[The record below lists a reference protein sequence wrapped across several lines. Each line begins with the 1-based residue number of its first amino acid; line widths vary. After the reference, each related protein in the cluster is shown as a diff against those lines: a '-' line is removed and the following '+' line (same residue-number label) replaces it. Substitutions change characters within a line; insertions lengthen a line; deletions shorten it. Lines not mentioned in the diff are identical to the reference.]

1 MTRKPQARVA
11 QTRERLIAAGR
22 GIVAEAGLAGL
33 RTEAVVARA
42 ETAKGT
48 FFAHFPDRDHLL
60 AVVLA
65 EILQAALADL
75 APPACRDGL
84 MTALDQIFTS
94 FAAEPETVVLLTRF
108 SGPVGG
114 GLGLD
119 RLICDLVAR
128 FAEGLGGMQ
137 HNGLIA
143 SVEDPAV
150 LAEGLMAFVVYCAAS
165 AQCGAASEV
174 AVARVRARAVLA
186 RMTEALLW
194 PKA

>member
-60 AVVLA
+60 PVVLA

-75 APPACRDGL
+75 APPVCRDGL
-84 MTALDQIFTS
+84 MTALDQIFAS
-94 FAAEPETVVLLTRF
+94 FAAEPETVVLLTRC
-108 SGPVGG
+108 SGPVGVG
-114 GLGLD
+114 PV
-119 RLICDLVAR
+119 DL
-128 FAEGLGGMQ
+128 
-137 HNGLIA
+137 
-143 SVEDPAV
+143 
-150 LAEGLMAFVVYCAAS
+150 
-165 AQCGAASEV
+165 
-174 AVARVRARAVLA
+174 
-186 RMTEALLW
+186 
-194 PKA
+194 